1 MGMAHETQTVYG
13 DDLGQAVHA
22 SHLAWQFE
30 ARSTREISGKVASR
44 TIGPV
49 RVSWI
54 NLALGK
60 SGWRGKRTAV
70 DVRAAPEP
78 YLIFVMPL
86 SNSIR
91 LSSNNGQFDINE
103 HACAIWDS
111 TQLLE
116 FELAPGSYEQISVL
130 VPQRLLRVSKGG
142 CISLHCSAVQ
152 TENPLSEL
160 AIQHMETLS
169 KFLDTE
175 LRPYEL
181 ALSNVTV
188 SVFDS
193 LIASLQGAPRAPDR
207 LIAEI
212 KDYIECYITDEA
224 LSPKTIAAAFD
235 ISPRYLHK
243 LFENEK
249 STVNQWIIA
258 RRLTRS
264 TGDLLDENISVT
276 ETAFKWGFNSV
287 GHYSRVFKSQYGV
300 NPSSYRKIKQDDS

>member
-1 MGMAHETQTVYG
+1 M
-13 DDLGQAVHA
+13 
-22 SHLAWQFE
+22 
-30 ARSTREISGKVASR
+30 R
-44 TIGPV
+44 TG
-49 RVSWI
+49 
-54 NLALGK
+54 
-60 SGWRGKRTAV
+60 
-70 DVRAAPEP
+70 PEP

-91 LSSNNGQFDINE
+91 LSSGDLHFNIAE

-111 TQLLE
+111 SQLLE
-116 FELAPGSYEQISVL
+116 FEIETGSYEQISVL

-142 CISLHCSAVQ
+142 CASLHCSSVER
-152 TENPLSEL
+152 ENPLSEL
-160 AIQHMETLS
+160 AIQHMFTLS
-169 KFLDTE
+169 KFLDAE

-207 LIAEI
+207 LVGEI
-212 KDYIECYITDEA
+212 KDYIECYISDDE
-224 LSPKTIAAAFD
+224 LSPTTIATAFE

-243 LFENEK
+243 LFETEQC
-249 STVNQWIIA
+249 TVNQWIIK

-264 TGDLLDENISVT
+264 TNDLLDNKISIT

-287 GHYSRVFKSQYGV
+287 GHYSRVFKGQFGV
-300 NPSSYRKIKQDDS
+300 SPSTYRASTGSK

>member
-1 MGMAHETQTVYG
+1 MARQTQTVYG

-22 SHLAWQFE
+22 SHLAWQFDSH
-30 ARSTREISGKVASR
+30 STRDVSGKVASR

-54 NLALGK
+54 NLTLGQ
-60 SGWRGKRTAV
+60 SGWRGKRTPS
-70 DVRAAPEP
+70 DVRSIPEP

-86 SNSIR
+86 SNTIR
-91 LSSNNGQFDINE
+91 LSSTNGRFDIDE

-116 FELAPGSYEQISVL
+116 FELEPGNYEQISVL
-130 VPQRLLRVSKGG
+130 VPQRLLRVTKGG
-142 CISLHCSAVQ
+142 CMSLHCSSVEKQ
-152 TENPLSEL
+152 NPLSEL
-160 AIQHMETLS
+160 AIQHMTTLT
-169 KFLDTE
+169 KFLDAE

-193 LIASLQGAPRAPDR
+193 LIASLRGAPRAPER
-207 LIAEI
+207 LMAEI
-212 KDYIECYITDEA
+212 KDYIECYITDDE
-224 LSPKTIAAAFD
+224 LSPSSIAAAFE

-249 STVNQWIIA
+249 CTVNQWIIS

-264 TGDLLDENISVT
+264 TNDLLDDKISVT

-287 GHYSRVFKSQYGV
+287 GHYSRVFKAQYGV
-300 NPSSYRKIKQDDS
+300 NPSTYRSNATVE